1 MRILRLG
8 CLPLLFLLCSN
19 GLIAQTPQ
27 SDRDALEKTDIAI
40 RAAFSAADV
49 STAMRYHHPEVRKA
63 LTYNRLLIGLDAVA
77 ADLQSTFQQFHL
89 DFVENQVE
97 SLLFEGDTAI
107 EQTLFTIRGTPL
119 HGGTPF
125 LFKGR
130 SMIVYI
136 RYKESPTGWATI
148 REIIQPATN

>member
-1 MRILRLG
+1 MRAIRLG
-8 CLPLLFLLCSN
+8 CLPLLLLVCSN
-19 GLIAQTPQ
+19 RLIAQTPQ
-27 SDRDALEKTDIAI
+27 ADREALEKTGIAI
-40 RAAFSAADV
+40 RAAFSGGDV
-49 STAMRYHHPEVRKA
+49 TTAMRYHHPEVRKA
-63 LTYNRLLIGLDAVA
+63 LTYNKLLVGREAVA

-97 SLLFEGDTAI
+97 SLLLEGNTAV

>member
-1 MRILRLG
+1 M
-8 CLPLLFLLCSN
+8 
-19 GLIAQTPQ
+19 
-27 SDRDALEKTDIAI
+27 
-40 RAAFSAADV
+40 
-49 STAMRYHHPEVRKA
+49 
-63 LTYNRLLIGLDAVA
+63 A

-97 SLLFEGDTAI
+97 SLLLEGNTAI

-119 HGGTPF
+119 QGGTPF